1 MKVWSAIF
9 NFIGVWILILMIS
22 VYYNHLDAIQKD
34 YDTAVLREVIGY
46 AARAAFDEAIN
57 TETTYSDL
65 GRAQIDVKK
74 TLGTFVD
81 IVSLSYNMSMSEENR
96 AHIESYI
103 PSAMFCTYDGYY
115 ITKLLDD
122 DSTDLVWSLKIPYT
136 MTVGNKTVT
145 LQMDREQMDREQMD
159 REQMDREQMDRDEG
173 FVITNVA
180 EGVLPYT
187 GFGMGDGR
195 VGIQIASLNRD
206 IANARINTVITDA
219 LSHNIAKISE
229 FRGGKNYRVYLPA
242 KTTFSGIN
250 TIDGPS
256 LIILLSGGDFAGK
269 ASISEAA
276 IAGLKVV
283 KKNWVL
289 GFEDLNGNKWYAYE
303 TQLSE
308 KVLTENNFTVVT
320 EPLDSV
326 FQAAD
331 MGYKPNFEILA
342 TDIKGLE

>member
-22 VYYNHLDAIQKD
+22 VFYSHLDAMQTD

-74 TLGTFVD
+74 TLEIFGD
-81 IVSLSYNMSMSEENR
+81 IVCLSYDMSLSEENR
-96 AHIESYI
+96 THIESYI

-115 ITKLLDD
+115 ITKLIDD
-122 DSTDLVWSLKIPYT
+122 NRTDLEWSLKIPYT
-136 MTVGNKTVT
+136 ITVGNITAT
-145 LQMDREQMDREQMD
+145 LQI
-159 REQMDREQMDRDEG
+159 DRDEG
-173 FVITNVA
+173 FKVNNIDGGAVS
-180 EGVLPYT
+180 YT
-187 GFGMGDGR
+187 DFGMGEGS
-195 VGIQIASLNRD
+195 VGIQIKDLNRG

-219 LSHNIAKISE
+219 LSLNIAKLSE
-229 FRGGKNYRVYLPA
+229 YRGGNNYRVYLPA

-283 KKNWVL
+283 QKNWVL
-289 GFEDLNGNKWYAYE
+289 GFEDLHGNKWYAYE

-308 KVLTENNFTVVT
+308 QVLKENNFNVVT
-320 EPLDSV
+320 APLDSV

-331 MGYKPNFEILA
+331 MGYKPNFEILS
-342 TDIKGLE
+342 TDIKGTD

>member
-57 TETTYSDL
+57 TETTYADL

-145 LQMDREQMDREQMD
+145 L
-159 REQMDREQMDRDEG
+159 QMDRDEG

>member
-115 ITKLLDD
+115 ITKLLED

-145 LQMDREQMDREQMD
+145 L
-159 REQMDREQMDRDEG
+159 QMDRDEG

-320 EPLDSV
+320 EPLASV

>member
-115 ITKLLDD
+115 ITKLLED

-145 LQMDREQMDREQMD
+145 LQMDR
-159 REQMDREQMDRDEG
+159 DEG

-187 GFGMGDGR
+187 GFGMGAGR

-320 EPLDSV
+320 EPLASV

>member
-9 NFIGVWILILMIS
+9 NFIGVWILVLMIS

-96 AHIESYI
+96 THIESYI

-115 ITKLLDD
+115 ITKLLED

-145 LQMDREQMDREQMD
+145 LQMDR
-159 REQMDREQMDRDEG
+159 DEG

-180 EGVLPYT
+180 EGALPYT
-187 GFGMGDGR
+187 DFGMGDGR

-206 IANARINTVITDA
+206 IANARINTIITDA
-219 LSHNIAKISE
+219 LSYNIAKISE

-276 IAGLKVV
+276 IAGIKVI

-320 EPLDSV
+320 EPLASV